1 MNTRRVLGIVATSI
15 VLLAAC
21 ATAQG
26 GTKVPGWVLSVPA
39 PDAANTWFVG
49 SASDAT
55 GDVALASED
64 ATANLVASIMN
75 YMGARVTVDSS
86 AEARGTLES
95 YEAAVVQTV
104 KSEST
109 GRLAGFA
116 VKERYVSREGG
127 RVTVY
132 ILASYQTKE
141 LEKEKARIAAVFK
154 EIDDAVAKPEA
165 AGKAYLSEGRYVDAV
180 RSFIEAA
187 VAATGKD
194 IVNGDI
200 KVERNVNQARAA
212 IAKLRLERV
221 SSPESVSAGMA
232 FPAPF
237 VIRVLAGEGAAAP
250 GVIGA
255 AVFVS
260 YPRRQASGRAITKT
274 ERLLSDKN
282 GFVSFLPPPPDLVGK
297 SKISFRLDLDA
308 NLDLVDGLPTRFDA
322 LKDALAEDL
331 RGRSIEFDYNAVSMA
346 RTVPTGLAIVEI
358 GDDGKPLP
366 TNTAQNGVL
375 TALSTER
382 FRVGNAPVALE
393 LLLVYDDA
401 AIIAAARKAYG
412 TSIQRLIYGVVRI
425 ESARKDGTSWLAN
438 ARGELRCVDL
448 VSGIVLYAA
457 DKTSIAVGADEAA
470 ARRSAFSALG
480 KDVFGKDLVSS
491 LP

>member
-1 MNTRRVLGIVATSI
+1 
-15 VLLAAC
+15 
-21 ATAQG
+21 
-26 GTKVPGWVLSVPA
+26 
-39 PDAANTWFVG
+39 G
-49 SASDAT
+49 SASDAS

-104 KSEST
+104 KSESS
-109 GRLAGFA
+109 GRLSGFA
-116 VKERYVSREGG
+116 VKERFVSRDDGK
-127 RVTVY
+127 VTVY

-221 SSPESVSAGMA
+221 SSPESVSAGVA

-237 VIRVLAGEGAAAP
+237 VIRVLAGEGDSAP
-250 GVIGA
+250 GVVGA
-255 AVFVS
+255 SVFVTF
-260 YPRRQASGRAITKT
+260 PRRQASGRAITKT
-274 ERLLSDKN
+274 ERLLSDK
-282 GFVSFLPPPPDLVGK
+282 GGTVSFLPPPPDLVGK
-297 SKISFRLDLDA
+297 ARISFRLDLDA
-308 NLDLVDGLPTRFDA
+308 NLDLVDSLPARFDA
-322 LKDALAEDL
+322 LKDALVDDL

-346 RTVPTGLAIVEI
+346 RTVPTGLAIIEV

-382 FRVGNAPVALE
+382 FRVGNAPV
-393 LLLVYDDA
+393 
-401 AIIAAARKAYG
+401 
-412 TSIQRLIYGVVRI
+412 
-425 ESARKDGTSWLAN
+425 
-438 ARGELRCVDL
+438 
-448 VSGIVLYAA
+448 
-457 DKTSIAVGADEAA
+457 
-470 ARRSAFSALG
+470 
-480 KDVFGKDLVSS
+480 
-491 LP
+491 